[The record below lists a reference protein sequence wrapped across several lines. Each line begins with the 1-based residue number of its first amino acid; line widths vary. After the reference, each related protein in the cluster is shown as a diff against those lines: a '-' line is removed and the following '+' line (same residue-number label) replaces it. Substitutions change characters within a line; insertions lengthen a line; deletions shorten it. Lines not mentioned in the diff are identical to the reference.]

1 MTFYQVWPSSHWSW
15 SLCVFNK
22 GIVTIDYNNIYGW
35 WTKMLRLNFK
45 KGEDDYSFG
54 VRSSKFLN
62 LMLMSMLVCT
72 SYVTRQ
78 TNYFMW
84 INHCTYGELFIDFN
98 MKITLYPIG
107 IENLDH
113 NFLYVKVVY
122 SLQFAK
128 MDNHLDMSYVM
139 NNMAIF
145 FLGHKRFIIL
155 KWKHIFNTLL
165 GLLVLPCVTMGRY
178 ISTLLKL

>member
-1 MTFYQVWPSSHWSW
+1 
-15 SLCVFNK
+15 
-22 GIVTIDYNNIYGW
+22 
-35 WTKMLRLNFK
+35 
-45 KGEDDYSFG
+45 
-54 VRSSKFLN
+54 
-62 LMLMSMLVCT
+62 
-72 SYVTRQ
+72 
-78 TNYFMW
+78 
-84 INHCTYGELFIDFN
+84 

-155 KWKHIFNTLL
+155 K
-165 GLLVLPCVTMGRY
+165 
-178 ISTLLKL
+178 